1 MCESSVYKI
10 CAKIIFIYC
19 IYDIIKK
26 IFLFKG
32 PKNLT
37 VKKPII
43 FNNGTNKLINLLT
56 PWGESLD
63 KNNVLQEYPRPQFV
77 RDSYLNLNG
86 EWEYALEVGKTKPNY
101 VGKIIVPFSIES
113 PLSGVNGKSLQ
124 PGKTLWYRRYVD
136 LTKIKNKGRFL
147 LHFGAVDQYTKVFV
161 NNKKVGEHDGGYT
174 SFFFDITNYLKDDLS
189 KTKIVVRVED
199 NYTKDGAAIGKQG
212 KPRRGVFYVQTGGIW
227 QTVWIESVPRSYIK
241 EMRITPNYDEHS
253 VSFVMLIDG
262 DENYKHKKDQMQ
274 AVIRIMDSNLNY
286 INSTNILA
294 GYETNITINKDF
306 RSWSPED
313 PYLYKT
319 EYVFGEDVVT
329 GYFGMRKFSIGTDKK
344 GINRLFLNNK
354 PYFQKGVL
362 DQGYWSDGYYTAPS
376 DEAIIYDIKTMK
388 NMGFNMLRKHI
399 KIEPLRWYYHCD
411 TIGMLVWQDQPS
423 GGNFPYNMTDEA
435 TFVPDDDYEF
445 YSRKSEIGRM
455 NYMRDLYITMANL
468 FSVTSICTWVPFNEG
483 WGQFESV
490 KIANIIKDI
499 DRSRF
504 VDHASGWVDH
514 FGPDFKSLHIYYEDI
529 KFKPDELKRP
539 IVLSEYG
546 GYGSY
551 IENHVGC
558 KSQFSYVFFT
568 NRKALTKAIKKLIK
582 REVYPNIEKGL
593 CASVYT
599 QLSDVEGEINGF
611 LTYDR
616 KVIKVDMNVI
626 KKANDFLKYLIPLI
640 VDMPIIHFL
649 MLVP

>member
-10 CAKIIFIYC
+10 CAKIIFVYY

-43 FNNGTNKLINLLT
+43 FNNGTNQLINLLT

-113 PLSGVNGKSLQ
+113 PLSGVKGKSLQ

-174 SFFFDITNYLKDDLS
+174 SFFFDITNYLKEDLS

-274 AVIRIMDSNLNY
+274 AVIRIMDRNLNY

-558 KSQFSYVFFT
+558 KSQFSYMFFT

-616 KVIKVDMNVI
+616 KVIKVDVDVI
-626 KKANDFLKYLIPLI
+626 KKANDLLKY
-640 VDMPIIHFL
+640 
-649 MLVP
+649 

>member
-10 CAKIIFIYC
+10 CAKIIFVYC

-43 FNNGTNKLINLLT
+43 FNNGTNQLINLLT

-113 PLSGVNGKSLQ
+113 PLSGVKGKSLQ

-174 SFFFDITNYLKDDLS
+174 SFFFDITNYLKEDLS

-294 GYETNITINKDF
+294 GYETNITIKKDF

-558 KSQFSYVFFT
+558 KSQFSYMFFT

-616 KVIKVDMNVI
+616 KVIKVDVDVI
-626 KKANDFLKYLIPLI
+626 KKANDLLKY
-640 VDMPIIHFL
+640 
-649 MLVP
+649 

>member
-10 CAKIIFIYC
+10 CAKIIFVYC

-43 FNNGTNKLINLLT
+43 FNNGTNQLINLLT

-113 PLSGVNGKSLQ
+113 PLSGVKGKSLQ

-174 SFFFDITNYLKDDLS
+174 SFFFDITNYLKEDLS

-558 KSQFSYVFFT
+558 KSQFSYMFFT

-616 KVIKVDMNVI
+616 KVIKVDVDVM
-626 KKANDFLKYLIPLI
+626 KKANDLLKY
-640 VDMPIIHFL
+640 
-649 MLVP
+649 

>member
-10 CAKIIFIYC
+10 CAKIIFVYC

-43 FNNGTNKLINLLT
+43 FNNGTNQLINLLT

-113 PLSGVNGKSLQ
+113 PLSGVKGKSLQ

-174 SFFFDITNYLKDDLS
+174 SFFFDIINYLKEDLS

-411 TIGMLVWQDQPS
+411 TIGMLVWQDQPN

-558 KSQFSYVFFT
+558 KSQFSYMFFT

-582 REVYPNIEKGL
+582 REIYPNIEKGL

-616 KVIKVDMNVI
+616 KVIKVDVDVI
-626 KKANDFLKYLIPLI
+626 KKANDLLKY
-640 VDMPIIHFL
+640 
-649 MLVP
+649 

>member
-10 CAKIIFIYC
+10 CAKIIFVYC

-43 FNNGTNKLINLLT
+43 FNNGTNQLINLLT

-113 PLSGVNGKSLQ
+113 PLSGVKGKSLQ

-174 SFFFDITNYLKDDLS
+174 SFFFDITNYLKEDLS

-294 GYETNITINKDF
+294 GYETNITIKKDF

-319 EYVFGEDVVT
+319 EYVFGEDVVK

-344 GINRLFLNNK
+344 GIKRLFLNNK
-354 PYFQKGVL
+354 PYFHKGVL

-399 KIEPLRWYYHCD
+399 KVEPLRWYYHCD

-455 NYMRDLYITMANL
+455 NYMRDLYITIANL

-490 KIANIIKDI
+490 KVANIIKDI

-514 FGPDFKSLHIYYEDI
+514 FGPDFKSLHIYFEDI
-529 KFKPDELKRP
+529 KFKPDEYNRP

-546 GYGSY
+546 GYGALVN
-551 IENHVGC
+551 NHVGC
-558 KSQFSYVFFT
+558 ESQFSYIFYT

-582 REVYPNIEKGL
+582 REVYPSIEKGL

-616 KVIKVDMNVI
+616 KIIKVDVDAI
-626 KKANDFLKYLIPLI
+626 KKANDLLKY
-640 VDMPIIHFL
+640 
-649 MLVP
+649 

>member
-10 CAKIIFIYC
+10 CAKIIFVYY

-43 FNNGTNKLINLLT
+43 FNNGTNQLINLLT

-113 PLSGVNGKSLQ
+113 PLSGVKGKSLQ

-174 SFFFDITNYLKDDLS
+174 SFFFDITNYLKEDLS

-274 AVIRIMDSNLNY
+274 AVIRIMDRNLNY

-294 GYETNITINKDF
+294 GYETNITIKKDF

-445 YSRKSEIGRM
+445 YSRKSGIGRM

-558 KSQFSYVFFT
+558 KSQFSYMFFT

-616 KVIKVDMNVI
+616 KVIKVDVDVI
-626 KKANDFLKYLIPLI
+626 KKANDLLKY
-640 VDMPIIHFL
+640 
-649 MLVP
+649 

>member
-10 CAKIIFIYC
+10 CAKIIFVYC
-19 IYDIIKK
+19 IYDTIKK

-43 FNNGTNKLINLLT
+43 FNNGTNQLINLLT

-113 PLSGVNGKSLQ
+113 PLSGVKGKSLQ

-174 SFFFDITNYLKDDLS
+174 SFFFDITNYLKEDLS

-558 KSQFSYVFFT
+558 KSQFSYMFFT

-616 KVIKVDMNVI
+616 KVIKVDVDVI
-626 KKANDFLKYLIPLI
+626 KKANDLLKY
-640 VDMPIIHFL
+640 
-649 MLVP
+649 

>member
-174 SFFFDITNYLKDDLS
+174 SFFFDITNYLKEDLS

-616 KVIKVDMNVI
+616 KVIKVDVNVI
-626 KKANDFLKYLIPLI
+626 KKANDILKY
-640 VDMPIIHFL
+640 
-649 MLVP
+649 

>member
-1 MCESSVYKI
+1 M
-10 CAKIIFIYC
+10 
-19 IYDIIKK
+19 
-26 IFLFKG
+26 
-32 PKNLT
+32 
-37 VKKPII
+37 
-43 FNNGTNKLINLLT
+43 
-56 PWGESLD
+56 
-63 KNNVLQEYPRPQFV
+63 
-77 RDSYLNLNG
+77 
-86 EWEYALEVGKTKPNY
+86 
-101 VGKIIVPFSIES
+101 
-113 PLSGVNGKSLQ
+113 SGVKGKSLQ
-124 PGKTLWYRRYVD
+124 PGMTLWYRRIVD

-147 LHFGAVDQYTKVFV
+147 LHFGAVDQYTKVFI

-174 SFFFDITNYLKDDLS
+174 SFFFDITDYLNKDLS
-189 KTKIVVRVED
+189 QTKIVVRVED
-199 NYTKDGAAIGKQG
+199 NYTQNGAAIGKQG
-212 KPRRGVFYVQTGGIW
+212 NPRRGVFYVQTGGIW

-241 EMRITPNYDEHS
+241 EMRITPNYDQHS

-274 AVIRIMDSNLNY
+274 AVIRIMDKDSNY

-319 EYVFGEDVVT
+319 EYVFGEDIVT

-344 GINRLFLNNK
+344 GIKRLFLNNK
-354 PYFQKGVL
+354 PYFHKGVL

-376 DEAIIYDIKTMK
+376 DEAMIYDIKTMK
-388 NMGFNMLRKHI
+388 NLGFNMLRKHI

-455 NYMRDLYITMANL
+455 NYMRDLYITIANL

-490 KIANIIKDI
+490 KVANIIKDI

-529 KFKPDELKRP
+529 NFKPDEINRP
-539 IVLSEYG
+539 IVLSEFG
-546 GYGSY
+546 GYGAL
-551 IENHVGC
+551 INNHVGC
-558 KSQFSYVFFT
+558 KSQFSYLFYT
-568 NRKALTKAIKKLIK
+568 NKRALTKAIKKLFK
-582 REVYPNIEKGL
+582 REVYPSIEKGL

-616 KVIKVDMNVI
+616 KIIKVDVDAI
-626 KKANDFLKYLIPLI
+626 KKVLSELEIMRNKRSSKEISYEDYIEWKIGYE
-640 VDMPIIHFL
+640 VRKDG
-649 MLVP
+649 

>member
-10 CAKIIFIYC
+10 CAKIIFVYC

-43 FNNGTNKLINLLT
+43 FNNGTNQLINLLT

-113 PLSGVNGKSLQ
+113 PLSGVKGKSLQ

-174 SFFFDITNYLKDDLS
+174 SFFFDITNYLKEDLS

-558 KSQFSYVFFT
+558 KSQFSYMFFT

-616 KVIKVDMNVI
+616 KVIKVDVDVI
-626 KKANDFLKYLIPLI
+626 KKANDLLKY
-640 VDMPIIHFL
+640 
-649 MLVP
+649 

>member
-1 MCESSVYKI
+1 MCELPVYKI
-10 CAKIIFIYC
+10 CAKIIFVYF

-26 IFLFKG
+26 IFIIKDQ
-32 PKNLT
+32 KNIS

-43 FNNGTNKLINLLT
+43 FNNGTNQLINLLT
-56 PWGESLD
+56 PWGESID

-86 EWEYALEVGKTKPNY
+86 EWEYALEEGKKKPNY

-113 PLSGVNGKSLQ
+113 PLSGVKGKSLQ
-124 PGKTLWYRRYVD
+124 PGMTLWYRRFVD

-174 SFFFDITNYLKDDLS
+174 SFFFDITKYLNKDLS

-199 NYTKDGAAIGKQG
+199 NYAKNGAAIGKQG
-212 KPRRGVFYVQTGGIW
+212 NPRRGVFYVQTGGIW
-227 QTVWIESVPRSYIK
+227 QTVWIESVPKSYIK
-241 EMRITPNYDEHS
+241 EMRITPNYDDHS

-274 AVIRIMDSNLNY
+274 AVIRIMDNNSNY

-329 GYFGMRKFSIGTDKK
+329 GYFGMRKFSIDKDKK
-344 GINRLFLNNK
+344 GIKRLFLNNK
-354 PYFQKGVL
+354 PYFHKGVL

-399 KIEPLRWYYHCD
+399 KVEPLRWYYHCD

-423 GGNFPYNMTDEA
+423 GGNFPYNITDEA

-455 NYMRDLYITMANL
+455 NYMRDLYITIANL

-490 KIANIIKDI
+490 KVANIIKDI

-514 FGPDFKSLHIYYEDI
+514 FGPDFKSLHIYFEDI
-529 KFKPDELKRP
+529 KFKPDELNRP

-546 GYGSY
+546 GYGAR
-551 IENHVGC
+551 INNHVGC
-558 KSQFSYVFFT
+558 QSQFSYVFFT
-568 NRKALTKAIKKLIK
+568 NKKALTKAIKKLIK
-582 REVYPNIEKGL
+582 REVYPSIEKGL

-616 KVIKVDMNVI
+616 KIIKVDAEAI
-626 KKANDFLKYLIPLI
+626 KKANDLLKY
-640 VDMPIIHFL
+640 
-649 MLVP
+649 

>member
-10 CAKIIFIYC
+10 CAKIIFVYC

-43 FNNGTNKLINLLT
+43 FNNGTNQLINLLT

-113 PLSGVNGKSLQ
+113 PLSGVKGKSLQ

-174 SFFFDITNYLKDDLS
+174 SFFFDITNYLKEDLS

-411 TIGMLVWQDQPS
+411 TIGMLVWQDQPN

-558 KSQFSYVFFT
+558 KSQFSYMFFT

-616 KVIKVDMNVI
+616 KVIKVDVDVI
-626 KKANDFLKYLIPLI
+626 KKANDLLKY
-640 VDMPIIHFL
+640 
-649 MLVP
+649 

>member
-10 CAKIIFIYC
+10 CAKIIFVYC

-43 FNNGTNKLINLLT
+43 FNNGTNQLIKLLT

-113 PLSGVNGKSLQ
+113 PLSGVKGKSLQ

-174 SFFFDITNYLKDDLS
+174 SFFFDITNYLKEDLS

-294 GYETNITINKDF
+294 GYETNITIKKDF

-558 KSQFSYVFFT
+558 KSQFSYMFFT

-616 KVIKVDMNVI
+616 KVIKVDVDVI
-626 KKANDFLKYLIPLI
+626 KKANDLLKY
-640 VDMPIIHFL
+640 
-649 MLVP
+649 

>member
-10 CAKIIFIYC
+10 CAKIIFVYC

-43 FNNGTNKLINLLT
+43 FNNGTNQLINLLT

-63 KNNVLQEYPRPQFV
+63 KNNVLEEYPRPQFV

-113 PLSGVNGKSLQ
+113 PLSGVKGKSLQ

-174 SFFFDITNYLKDDLS
+174 SFFFDITNYLKEDLS

-558 KSQFSYVFFT
+558 KSQFSYMFFT

-616 KVIKVDMNVI
+616 KVIKVDVDVI
-626 KKANDFLKYLIPLI
+626 KKANDLLKY
-640 VDMPIIHFL
+640 
-649 MLVP
+649 